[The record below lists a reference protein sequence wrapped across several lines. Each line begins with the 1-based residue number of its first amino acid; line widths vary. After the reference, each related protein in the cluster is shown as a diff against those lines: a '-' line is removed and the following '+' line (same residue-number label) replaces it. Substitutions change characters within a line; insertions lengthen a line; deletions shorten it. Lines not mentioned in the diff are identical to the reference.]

1 MVLFIKPGPLNGM
14 ENRTEYG
21 CGASGVR
28 AQSPLQP
35 LPEPIT
41 LDKKFFSTE
50 EHYFRS
56 LDQWSDQGR
65 FLGGEAQQFKRSD
78 PPFTSLESTGT
89 IDDRI
94 CANMT
99 NKEFVEELNEIKGKL
114 IKILTNDVIPS
125 VRQWGPAT
133 RERAIRWFGTDSEK
147 LKGILLNGYPKCVSV
162 IKQLSGDNFVK
173 PTTGMLYGCAPSLDH
188 DGVHAAVCPLDNGHH
203 IAIYP
208 GYCNSRTYSTG
219 HSSKIGTI
227 LHEVCHFQS
236 TFTSLDHAYDS
247 KLSQRLASTD
257 PSKAIN
263 NTDSLVLFA
272 LHGVIYGNL

>member
-41 LDKKFFSTE
+41 FHKNFFSAD
-50 EHYFRS
+50 EHYFRP

-99 NKEFVEELNEIKGKL
+99 NKEFIEEFNEIKGKL

-147 LKGILLNGYPKCVSV
+147 LKEILLNGYPKCVSV
-162 IKQLSGDNFVK
+162 IKQLSGENFVK

>member
-1 MVLFIKPGPLNGM
+1 MVLFINPGPLNGM

-41 LDKKFFSTE
+41 FHKNFFSAD
-50 EHYFRS
+50 EHYFRP

-99 NKEFVEELNEIKGKL
+99 NKEFIEEFNEIKGKL

-147 LKGILLNGYPKCVSV
+147 LKEILLNGYPKCVSV
-162 IKQLSGDNFVK
+162 IKQLSGENFVK

>member
-1 MVLFIKPGPLNGM
+1 MVLFIKPGPLNGI

-21 CGASGVR
+21 FGASGVR

-35 LPEPIT
+35 LPERIT
-41 LDKKFFSTE
+41 FHKNFFSAE

-65 FLGGEAQQFKRSD
+65 FLGGAAQQFKRSD
-78 PPFTSLESTGT
+78 ESFPSFESTET
-89 IDDRI
+89 IDERI

-99 NKEFVEELNEIKGKL
+99 NKEFIEEINEIKGKL

-133 RERAIRWFGTDSEK
+133 RERAIRWFGTDSER
-147 LKGILLNGYPKCVSV
+147 LKAILLNGYPKCVSV
-162 IKQLSGDNFVK
+162 IKQLSGENFVK
-173 PTTGMLYGCAPSLDH
+173 PTTGMLFECAPSLDH
-188 DGVHAAVCPLDNGHH
+188 DGVHAAVCPIDSGHH

-208 GYCNSRTYSTG
+208 PYCESRTYSTG
-219 HSSKIGTI
+219 YSSKIGTI
-227 LHEVCHFQS
+227 LHEVCHFQT
-236 TFTSLDHAYDS
+236 TFTSFDHVYNAS
-247 KLSQRLASTD
+247 LSQRLARNE

-263 NTDSLVLFA
+263 NTDSFVMFA
-272 LHGVIYGNL
+272 LHGVIYGNF